1 MMTFMIIMLSA
12 LSVFS
17 VLHSLIHIVQMN
29 GDCRSLVA
37 KIYVFLY
44 GMFFVLP
51 VVAEEPPEFTFVTY
65 NVENLFDCRH
75 DTLKNDLEFLPDG
88 DRKWTWRRYKK
99 KVNDIA
105 RVLHEIGEPNET
117 MVDYAGFHI
126 PDVIVL
132 CEVENDSVIVS
143 LTRRSL
149 LRSVGYRYVIT
160 HSQDHRGVDVS
171 ILYNPL
177 TFRPDTSFS
186 IRVDSLHGF
195 APTRDILYIK
205 GTTRAGEK
213 LHVFALHAPS
223 RSSGEAQTEPYR
235 LLVSNAVAYHVDSLL
250 TDDPF
255 TNIIVA
261 GDFNDYSSNKSL
273 KNLSK
278 RLCHISKDAKGKN
291 QDKTHVSG
299 TYYFQGEWGSLDHIL
314 VSSSIAEKVTQ
325 CYIFDRDW
333 LLEQDAQGSLRP
345 KRTYRGPM
353 YHGGVSDHLP
363 LVLKIEKW

>member
-1 MMTFMIIMLSA
+1 MLFMISM
-12 LSVFS
+12 FQ
-17 VLHSLIHIVQMN
+17 SLAHISQSYD
-29 GDCRSLVA
+29 DCRSLVV
-37 KIYVFLY
+37 KVFVILC
-44 GMFFVLP
+44 GVFCVLP
-51 VVAEEPPEFTFVTY
+51 AVAEEPSAFTFVTY

-75 DTLKNDLEFLPDG
+75 DTLKNDQEFLPDG
-88 DRKWTWRRYKK
+88 DRRWTWKRYRK

-117 MVDYAGFHI
+117 TVDYKKFHI

-149 LRSVGYRYVIT
+149 LRSAGYRYVIT

-186 IRVDSLHGF
+186 IRVDSLRGLS
-195 APTRDILYIK
+195 PTRDILYIK
-205 GTTRAGEK
+205 GTTRAGEQ

-223 RSSGEAQTEPYR
+223 RSSGEMKTRPYR
-235 LLVSNAVAYHVDSLL
+235 MLVSNTVAHHVDSLL
-250 TDDPF
+250 TDDPSA
-255 TNIIVA
+255 NIIVA
-261 GDFNDYSSNKSL
+261 GDFNDYSYNESL
-273 KNLSK
+273 KNLSE
-278 RLCHISKDAKGKN
+278 RLCHISKDAKGYN
-291 QDKTHVSG
+291 ENRTHVHG

-314 VSSSIAEKVTQ
+314 VSPSIASKVTQ

-333 LLEQDAQGSLRP
+333 LLELDAQGVLKP

-353 YHGGVSDHLP
+353 YNGGVSDHLP
-363 LVLKIEKW
+363 LVLKIEK